1 MLKYVLLSL
10 LILSSCAA
18 HTVVEKRDTSRAEG
32 IVGLHVAFLT
42 KKKVWFGE
50 NSPQFSDDAKNWDI
64 ENVLE
69 EAVKDSLDTTN
80 KALRRFAV
88 STDPADIKY
97 FDRGLQIGDALLV
110 IEENGIR
117 MMSGENYQAVGFLL
131 HDRPLSWVQIE
142 PFGMF
147 RMSLFYPGECS
158 PNGVVYNT
166 KWVDG
171 ECGPFI
177 TGIPARKAL
186 KDITKEEKE
195 TLRIALRQRLRNTVN
210 ALMTDLG
217 LAKRF

>member
-1 MLKYVLLSL
+1 MLKYF
-10 LILSSCAA
+10 LIGILTFSSCAA
-18 HTVVEKRDTSRAEG
+18 HTVIEKRDKSRAEG
-32 IVGLHVAFLT
+32 IVGVHVAFLT

-50 NSPQFSDDAKNWDI
+50 SSPQFSDDAKNWDI
-64 ENVLE
+64 ENILE

-88 STDPADIKY
+88 STEESDIKY
-97 FDRGLQIGDALLV
+97 FYQGLQTGDALLL

-117 MMSGENYQAVGFLL
+117 MMSGENYLAQGFLL

-142 PFGMF
+142 PFGMY
-147 RMSLFYPGECS
+147 RMTLFYPRES
-158 PNGVVYNT
+158 LPNGVVYNT

-171 ECGPFI
+171 ECGPFV
-177 TGIPARKAL
+177 TGIPALKAL
-186 KDITKEEKE
+186 KDITKEEKN
-195 TLRIALRQRLRNTVN
+195 TLQIALRQRLRNTVN